1 MKNVVF
7 KTLAKGSLAVL
18 IAVSSIGMV
27 GMVGCG
33 ANIPSPEEIDAN
45 PQADKEA
52 MKKSIEEMERRYKES
67 AGNRATSKVDVDK
80 QVEQSAGGGN

>member
-18 IAVSSIGMV
+18 IAVGSIGMV

-33 ANIPSPEEIDAN
+33 ANIPAPEEIDAN

-52 MKKSIEEMERRYKES
+52 MKKSIEEMQRRYQES